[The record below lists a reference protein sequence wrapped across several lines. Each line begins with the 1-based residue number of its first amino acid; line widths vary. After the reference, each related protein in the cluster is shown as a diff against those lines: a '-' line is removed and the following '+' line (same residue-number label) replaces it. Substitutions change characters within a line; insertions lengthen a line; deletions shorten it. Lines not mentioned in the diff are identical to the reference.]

1 MRPCSRALA
10 MPKEAEKSTRPTASS
25 RATTISS
32 RRVRGPSALYCLT
45 TIRVAAGAVAAAIA
59 PSVMAEAMEM
69 MSGRMKCR
77 TTSAASTRAVVM
89 TACKMPTVMACL
101 PMLSRVERR
110 NSLPMTKA
118 MKPSATWVMMDRLS
132 TCSRVPKPM
141 PKLLRLRRPRK
152 KGPSSR
158 PASRYDV
165 TAGKWIAFARRDIKR
180 PAMSAAER
188 QMRSCSMRYCGQAA
202 RYRRAAALSSFFSV
216 RRVSLLLAKSQ
227 KTQHHNKLYYS
238 TF

>member
-25 RATTISS
+25 MATTISS

-77 TTSAASTRAVVM
+77 MTSAASTRAVVM

-101 PMLSRVERR
+101 PMLSRAERR

-118 MKPSATWVMMDRLS
+118 MKPSATWVMRDRLS
-132 TCSRVPKPM
+132 TCLRVPKPM
-141 PKLLRLRRPRK
+141 PKSLRPRRPRK

-180 PAMSAAER
+180 PAMSAVER
-188 QMRSCSMRYCGQAA
+188 QMRSCSMRYCGQQHDTDAQPP
-202 RYRRAAALSSFFSV
+202 FPPFSQ
-216 RRVSLLLAKSQ
+216 SGAFSCCLPKAQ
-227 KTQHHNKLYYS
+227 KTQHSNKLYYS
-238 TF
+238 AF

>member
-1 MRPCSRALA
+1 

-45 TIRVAAGAVAAAIA
+45 TIRVAAGAVAAAIE

-77 TTSAASTRAVVM
+77 MTSAASTRAVVM

-141 PKLLRLRRPRK
+141 PKYSGSDAQKER
-152 KGPSSR
+152 PSSR

-188 QMRSCSMRYCGQAA
+188 QMRSCSMRYCGSSTIPTRSRPFLLFLSQA
-202 RYRRAAALSSFFSV
+202 RFLAAC
-216 RRVSLLLAKSQ
+216 Q
-227 KTQHHNKLYYS
+227 KPKNTAP
-238 TF
+238 